1 MLFRSALAASSLAD
15 KRLAELGGLLRAN
28 PAELGERV
36 GQLLDDRKRLE
47 RQVTELQRKL
57 AVSAPGAVTEAIGPF
72 NFQAQLMA
80 DLPGRELKAIA
91 ETLAKQMGSGVVAV
105 VSTAEAKV
113 GAAIAVTA
121 DLMDRVDAVA
131 LVKAASAAVGGK
143 GGGGKPD
150 LAQGGGPD
158 IAAVEQAFEAVRT
171 LLREAASS

>member
-1 MLFRSALAASSLAD
+1 
-15 KRLAELGGLLRAN
+15 
-28 PAELGERV
+28 
-36 GQLLDDRKRLE
+36 
-47 RQVTELQRKL
+47 
-57 AVSAPGAVTEAIGPF
+57 
-72 NFQAQLMA
+72 
-80 DLPGRELKAIA
+80 
-91 ETLAKQMGSGVVAV
+91 MGSGVVAV

-143 GGGGKPD
+143 GGGGKRD